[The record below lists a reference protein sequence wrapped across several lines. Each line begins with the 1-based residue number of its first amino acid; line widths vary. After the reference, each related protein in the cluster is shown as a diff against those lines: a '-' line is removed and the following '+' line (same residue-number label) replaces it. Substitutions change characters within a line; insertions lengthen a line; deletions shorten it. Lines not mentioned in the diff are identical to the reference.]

1 MPNQLF
7 PLDPRKKVRV
17 EIYPAEDHPDGLKS
31 DAYQAWKVAH
41 AKAVRQLASRAA
53 DSLKIRVAHHDA
65 DKTASPEKVSPS
77 EGASAEVMNDAEEAK
92 LAHKRQS
99 RHHVLDTDLKTDLL
113 DWIEAVADWVAT
125 SVAKGGEQWTPEDT
139 PENREKLW
147 KSMMNTIPLMKQ
159 AAAPKETPKPKT
171 EGAIPTVEGS
181 SVPVDAALTADE
193 PETAAAVIQ
202 EGGSVSSTPEAG
214 SEAPASNASKANIGR
229 KGKAKPEA
237 REVTS
242 DEVDQPTLQSD
253 FVAGAR

>member
-17 EIYPAEDHPDGLKS
+17 EMYPAEDHPDGLKS
-31 DAYQAWKVAH
+31 DAYQAWKMAH

-53 DSLKIRVAHHDA
+53 DSIKLRVAHHDA
-65 DKTASPEKVSPS
+65 DKTAEPDKVSPS
-77 EGASAEVMNDAEEAK
+77 EGASAEVMSSAEEAK

-99 RHHVLDTDLKTDLL
+99 KHHVLDTVLKTDLL
-113 DWIEAVADWVAT
+113 DWIEGVADWVAT
-125 SVAKGGEQWTPEDT
+125 SIAKGGEQWKPDDT
-139 PENREKLW
+139 PENRDKLW
-147 KSMMNTIPLMKQ
+147 NSMLNTILLFRQ

-171 EGAIPTVEGS
+171 EGVIPAVKGS

-202 EGGSVSSTPEAG
+202 EGGAVSSTPEAG
-214 SEAPASNASKANIGR
+214 GEAPASNASEANSR
-229 KGKAKPEA
+229 KVKTRPET

-253 FVAGAR
+253 QMAGTR